1 LSYTGVFKP
10 VKARLFLEVESAKD
24 FLLRAGTKRA
34 ANKLKPI
41 NPDQTYYLHVETTE
55 EAVPIKID
63 QNGRIAF
70 LDGLYR
76 MLELLGDSKNT
87 AFRTS
92 TLLHG
97 CQDSSGCHHLWDEMA
112 DHH

>member
-76 MLELLGDSKNT
+76 MLELLGDRKNT
-87 AFRTS
+87 AF
-92 TLLHG
+92 
-97 CQDSSGCHHLWDEMA
+97 
-112 DHH
+112 